1 MEITKHEEYF
11 FCVKAYLNSYL
22 LPIEMS
28 NLVKQVYHGSV
39 IKPVI
44 AAHQKQTVDFS
55 FIFYINRPFFKPLW
69 IEFFSSYLMLR
80 ILLNFHQLQ
89 YYEKC
94 QYAKTHD
101 QVFINSIHNAGNP
114 GRLNR
119 IFHYLLDWLLQVISR
134 QLQVFLHLSSHFNLS

>member
-1 MEITKHEEYF
+1 
-11 FCVKAYLNSYL
+11 
-22 LPIEMS
+22 MS
-28 NLVKQVYHGSV
+28 NLVKQVYHGSA

-89 YYEKC
+89 YQLPKTQGLLVIRKMSIC
-94 QYAKTHD
+94 Q
-101 QVFINSIHNAGNP
+101 NP
-114 GRLNR
+114 RSSV
-119 IFHYLLDWLLQVISR
+119 HK
-134 QLQVFLHLSSHFNLS
+134 LHS